1 MDIQSLRKII
11 FPSINSAI
19 SQIEKENLDYN
30 ITTLRSIMNEA
41 LNGALNINHFN
52 DSSIKGLFTGRG
64 RAWARTN
71 VDLNN
76 PVWLKIKETLELE
89 INISDSNSKMYEA
102 CTNMIDMFEN
112 AGFAWMR
119 FDRVKKG
126 IVVFNLRMLGSKLE
140 DSIKFYISDSHIT
153 NGDISNLEGV
163 PHRLGLE
170 SGIYESVQVQKKE
183 IINIPVESKD
193 LSILGIQTLEDILEE
208 EEVNAEM

>member
-19 SQIEKENLDYN
+19 SQIEKENLDYT
-30 ITTLRSIMNEA
+30 ITTLRSIMNET
-41 LNGALNINHFN
+41 LNGPLNINHFN

-76 PVWLKIKETLELE
+76 DVWIKIKETLNAE
-89 INISDSNSKMYEA
+89 INTSDSNSKMFEA

-126 IVVFNLRMLGSKLE
+126 IVVFNLRILGSKLE
-140 DSIKFYISDSHIT
+140 DSIKFYISDSYIT

-170 SGIYESVQVQKKE
+170 NGVYESIQVQKKE